1 MSQLKETIGT
11 LRAETEQLNNKA
23 IDEVQKV
30 ASSNLNEINHY
41 RNMVRSLRDEIDR
54 KQVSHDKNLQKA
66 TQKKDMEF
74 KELHETI
81 IELRSKL
88 DHDHAN

>member
-1 MSQLKETIGT
+1 VCQLKETIGT
-11 LRAETEQLNNKA
+11 LRAETERLNNKA
-23 IDEVQKV
+23 IDDVQKV

-41 RNMVRSLRDEIDR
+41 RNMIRSLRDEIDR
-54 KQVSHDKNLQKA
+54 KQVSDDKNLQKA

>member
-1 MSQLKETIGT
+1 MI
-11 LRAETEQLNNKA
+11 
-23 IDEVQKV
+23 
-30 ASSNLNEINHY
+30 
-41 RNMVRSLRDEIDR
+41 RSLRDEIDR
-54 KQVSHDKNLQKA
+54 KQVSDDKNLQKA